1 MGQQLK
7 TGIRSRGKIEDRK
20 YYSATGVIR
29 GDPMTWKEWGSL
41 EKQWL

>member
-7 TGIRSRGKIEDRK
+7 TGIRSKGKREERK
-20 YYSATGVIR
+20 QYRATGVIR
-29 GDPMTWKEWGSL
+29 GEPMTGKEWGSL